1 MRNLYS
7 SLVPTASITAGIISL
22 LILMAPIDV
31 SQGLQ
36 QAPNND
42 DNRITTNGPVASV
55 ILAAMNTTTNT
66 TAASC
71 PPSNATT
78 TAAMGNQSQTSNQT
92 TASSNSTGAG
102 GIAKGLEKEQRGNV
116 IPGNQSTQSEGGQ
129 SLKPGPQSA
138 APENIYNC
146 PGMQGPSGGTT
157 TNSSSMPGSK

>member
-7 SLVPTASITAGIISL
+7 SLIPTASITAGIISL

-36 QAPNND
+36 QGPNND
-42 DNRITTNGPVASV
+42 NNRITTNGGVASV

-78 TAAMGNQSQTSNQT
+78 AAMGNQSRTSNQT
-92 TASSNSTGAG
+92 TASSSNSTGAG

-146 PGMQGPSGGTT
+146 PGM
-157 TNSSSMPGSK
+157 

>member
-1 MRNLYS
+1 
-7 SLVPTASITAGIISL
+7 
-22 LILMAPIDV
+22 MAPIDV

-36 QAPNND
+36 QGPNND
-42 DNRITTNGPVASV
+42 NNRITTNGGVASV

-78 TAAMGNQSQTSNQT
+78 AAMGNQSRTSNQT

-116 IPGNQSTQSEGGQ
+116 IPGNQSTQFEGQ

-157 TNSSSMPGSK
+157 NSSSMQGSK

>member
-1 MRNLYS
+1 
-7 SLVPTASITAGIISL
+7 
-22 LILMAPIDV
+22 MAPIDV

-36 QAPNND
+36 QGPNND
-42 DNRITTNGPVASV
+42 NNRITTNGEAASV
-55 ILAAMNTTTNT
+55 ILAAINTATNTTT
-66 TAASC
+66 ASC
-71 PPSNATT
+71 PPSNTTT

-92 TASSNSTGAG
+92 TASSSNSTSAG

-116 IPGNQSTQSEGGQ
+116 IPGNQSTQFEGQ

-157 TNSSSMPGSK
+157 NSSSMQGSK

>member
-1 MRNLYS
+1 
-7 SLVPTASITAGIISL
+7 
-22 LILMAPIDV
+22 MAPIDV

-36 QAPNND
+36 QGPNND
-42 DNRITTNGPVASV
+42 SNRITTNGGVASV

-78 TAAMGNQSQTSNQT
+78 AAMGNQSRTSNQT
-92 TASSNSTGAG
+92 TASSSNSTGAG

-146 PGMQGPSGGTT
+146 PGMQGPSGT
-157 TNSSSMPGSK
+157 TNSSSMQGSK